1 VTAAASHA
9 AARLGSQAGGASKA
23 HGESAKIELLMNTP
37 LAVVRNSTVD
47 AGPKMSLRTRSA
59 AATSGGSTF
68 AGSSPG
74 RAVPSLPPA
83 ASLAI
88 ARTSAAAVGA
98 APPAWAER
106 RTLADVSN
114 TGGPPLLSR
123 EAWEQQLKE
132 GCKGDAGEEAA
143 RRDMLLVERVG
154 VLEVAYAVALEEVKE
169 LRDAVKSAANAKQR
183 KIADLPPKELRDE
196 VRQLRH
202 DVELTRVRAA
212 LESRE
217 LYVAVLSDLTASF
230 DKEVRWTA
238 SRLARLATAEGRAL
252 SAAHPAASEKPLA
265 EANVAAATVKPT
277 HVTSVSPPVA
287 AVPLT
292 RPASASASRST
303 DARFGGKASCAARP
317 ASAAKARTAR
327 STTAAELLAAA
338 STPAST
344 ASNPAASV
352 SIANT
357 ESDARLLPAL
367 QSEVAAMQ
375 QSYHRALHLAT
386 RTLRGRLL
394 PSKPTTMLDE
404 GMPLGSLDS
413 SQARWLQQACTVLF
427 PHCLVCVF
435 DPCSQDLE
443 SRESPWTVL
452 SAAPQALGVAQND
465 RVIIEP
471 PA

>member
-1 VTAAASHA
+1 
-9 AARLGSQAGGASKA
+9 
-23 HGESAKIELLMNTP
+23 
-37 LAVVRNSTVD
+37 
-47 AGPKMSLRTRSA
+47 
-59 AATSGGSTF
+59 
-68 AGSSPG
+68 
-74 RAVPSLPPA
+74 
-83 ASLAI
+83 
-88 ARTSAAAVGA
+88 
-98 APPAWAER
+98 
-106 RTLADVSN
+106 
-114 TGGPPLLSR
+114 
-123 EAWEQQLKE
+123 
-132 GCKGDAGEEAA
+132 
-143 RRDMLLVERVG
+143 
-154 VLEVAYAVALEEVKE
+154 
-169 LRDAVKSAANAKQR
+169 
-183 KIADLPPKELRDE
+183 
-196 VRQLRH
+196 
-202 DVELTRVRAA
+202 
-212 LESRE
+212 
-217 LYVAVLSDLTASF
+217 
-230 DKEVRWTA
+230 
-238 SRLARLATAEGRAL
+238 
-252 SAAHPAASEKPLA
+252 
-265 EANVAAATVKPT
+265 
-277 HVTSVSPPVA
+277 
-287 AVPLT
+287 LT